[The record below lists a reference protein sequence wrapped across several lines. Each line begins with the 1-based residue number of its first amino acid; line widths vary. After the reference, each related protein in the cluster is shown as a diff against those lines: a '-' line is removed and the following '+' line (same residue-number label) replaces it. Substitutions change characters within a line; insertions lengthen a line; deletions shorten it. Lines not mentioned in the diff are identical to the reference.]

1 MVRYVLA
8 VGASGVATSFTDWLF
23 MGKLFHRRYLETPET
38 WRIKRGIGP
47 ETGPGTGPGQSDVR
61 SIVAS
66 SLLGVVSCAAFIW
79 LARWT
84 DALTVRSE
92 LHMAELVWMAAAVPI
107 IFSNIV
113 WIRMHPLLGVSHSLG
128 WLARFVISGLIGG
141 WLLR

>member
-1 MVRYVLA
+1 MMRYVLA

-23 MGKLFHRRYLETPET
+23 MGKLFHGKYLDTPET
-38 WRIKRGIGP
+38 WRIQ
-47 ETGPGTGPGQSDVR
+47 PGQSDTR

-66 SLLGVVSCAAFIW
+66 SLLGALSCAAFIW

-84 DALTVRSE
+84 DALTLRSE
-92 LHMAELVWMAAAVPI
+92 LHIAELVWVAGAVPI

-113 WIRMHPLLGVSHSLG
+113 WIKMHPLLGVSHSLG
-128 WLARFVISGLIGG
+128 WLARFVISALIGG

>member
-1 MVRYVLA
+1 MVRYILA

-23 MGKLFHRRYLETPET
+23 MGRLFHGKYLETPET
-38 WRIKRGIGP
+38 WRIQ
-47 ETGPGTGPGQSDVR
+47 PGQSDTR

-66 SLLGVVSCAAFIW
+66 SLLGVLSCAAFIW

-84 DALTVRSE
+84 DALTLRSE
-92 LHMAELVWMAAAVPI
+92 LHIAELVWVAVAVPI

-113 WIRMHPLLGVSHSLG
+113 WIKMHPLLGVSHSLG
-128 WLARFVISGLIGG
+128 WLARFVISALIGG

>member
-1 MVRYVLA
+1 MVRFVLA

-23 MGKLFHRRYLETPET
+23 MGALFHKKYFETPET
-38 WRIKRGIGP
+38 WRIK
-47 ETGPGTGPGQSDVR
+47 PGQSDVR
-61 SIVAS
+61 SIVVS

-79 LARWT
+79 LCRWT

-92 LHMAELVWMAAAVPI
+92 LHMAELVWVAGAVPI

-113 WIRMHPLLGVSHSLG
+113 WIKMNPLLGVSHSLG
-128 WLARFVISGLIGG
+128 WLARFVVSGLIGG

>member
-8 VGASGVATSFTDWLF
+8 VGASGVATAFTDWLF
-23 MGKLFHRRYLETPET
+23 MGKLFHRKYLETPET
-38 WRIKRGIGP
+38 WRIK
-47 ETGPGTGPGQSDVR
+47 PGAGPGQSDMR

-84 DALTVRSE
+84 DALTLRSE
-92 LHMAELVWMAAAVPI
+92 LHMAELVWVAAAVPI
-107 IFSNIV
+107 IFSNVV
-113 WIRMHPLLGVSHSLG
+113 WIKMHPLLGVSHSLG
-128 WLARFVISGLIGG
+128 WLARFAISGLIGG